1 MAVAVHVGVD
11 RDVRAQK
18 CHLKRKKTVH
28 HVHAT
33 HTHTHTH
40 TFNCQQGHLPEENQR
55 SIQDNRVNR
64 DTYLKGIKGISGTT
78 VNRDTYLRGIK
89 QASETTGST
98 SIPER
103 NQTGI

>member
-1 MAVAVHVGVD
+1 MSPEEG
-11 RDVRAQK
+11 
-18 CHLKRKKTVH
+18 KKQFIMCMPH
-28 HVHAT
+28 T

>member
-18 CHLKRKKTVH
+18 CHLKRKKNSSSC
-28 HVHAT
+28 AC
-33 HTHTHTH
+33 HTHTH